1 MHRLFFR
8 SLNSVVDKSELHR
21 QAYNIA
27 FAELNL
33 DWHWSAEHYTTLQ
46 LIAGER
52 HRVVWFAE
60 HTLGLRIGCG
70 LADKIYWYKRR
81 IFDSL
86 LKRNCI
92 EARPGVI
99 RLLEEA
105 EQLGVSAELQIADEQ
120 EKRILDSVAHEIE
133 PLARLA
139 RNTRSNLHIPFKRGL
154 SWLGEHQT
162 SRGDSTIA
170 IDQYLITDETARNAG
185 VNQRIVHRCFNIE
198 RYQSARHTCITH
210 LGDPDNPA
218 VHISG
223 ENVLRQGVASLSS
236 LAELSDLE
244 VPA

>member
-8 SLNSVVDKSELHR
+8 TLNSVVDKSELHR

-33 DWHWSAEHYTTLQ
+33 DWHWSAEQYASLQ

-52 HRVVWFAE
+52 HRIVWFAE
-60 HTLGLRIGCG
+60 HSLGVKVSCG

-86 LKRNCI
+86 LKRNFI
-92 EARPGVI
+92 QARPGVV

-105 EQLGVSAELQIADEQ
+105 EQLGVTTELQIADEQ

-133 PLARLA
+133 PLSRLA
-139 RNTRSNLHIPFKRGL
+139 RNTRNNLDIPFRRGL
-154 SWLGEHQT
+154 SWLEEHQR
-162 SRGDSTIA
+162 SDLGSTIA
-170 IDQYLITDETARNAG
+170 IDQYLITDETARMAG

-198 RYQSARHTCITH
+198 SNAAPRHTCISH

-223 ENVLRQGVASLSS
+223 ANVLEQGVVSLASLS
-236 LAELSDLE
+236 LLSDLE
-244 VPA
+244 VTA